1 MSGRYTFEPSNKF
14 KTMKTSVF
22 FSFFLILISIFSKAQ
37 MDDKFYQ
44 PKKEMKPLEFKNIEN
59 ISLPVESDT
68 ITAVVL
74 KPESKSIKKTIVFF
88 HGAAGNISTYQYIT
102 KPLVEGGFQVVMV
115 DVRGY
120 GKSTG
125 KPTHLNV
132 AEDGQKMFNYLL
144 TRSDIKNT
152 KIYLYGA
159 SLGSQIATHL
169 AKENPTKISGL
180 ILDGGMSSFT
190 DIAIHFSPQY
200 KEIIEKALIS
210 PYAAKEDVK
219 ALTNVPKLF
228 IYSKGDSTVPFEQ
241 GQLIYANAP
250 EPKQFIEFSG
260 EHIQAMVVDKNRIV
274 TAIEKL

>member
-1 MSGRYTFEPSNKF
+1 
-14 KTMKTSVF
+14 MKTSVF
-22 FSFFLILISIFSKAQ
+22 FSLFLILLSFFSKAQ

-44 PKKEMKPLEFKNIEN
+44 PKREMKPLEFKNIEN
-59 ISLPVESDT
+59 VSLPVENDT

-88 HGAAGNISTYQYIT
+88 HGAGGNISTYQYIT
-102 KPLVEGGFQVVMV
+102 KPLVEDGFLVVMV

-125 KPTHLNV
+125 KPTHQNV

-144 TRSDIKNT
+144 TRKDINNT

-169 AKENPTKISGL
+169 AKDNQVKISGL

-190 DIAIHFSPQY
+190 DIAIHFKPEY
-200 KEIIEKALIS
+200 KEFIEKSIVS
-210 PYAAKEDVK
+210 PYSAKEDVK
-219 ALTNVPKLF
+219 SLAGLPKLF
-228 IYSKGDSTVPFEQ
+228 IYSKDDSTVPFEQ
-241 GQLIYANAP
+241 GQVIYNNAP
-250 EPKQFIEFSG
+250 EPKQFLEYSG
-260 EHIQAMVVDKNRIV
+260 EHLQAMVVDPNQIV
-274 TAIEKL
+274 KAIEKL

>member
-1 MSGRYTFEPSNKF
+1 
-14 KTMKTSVF
+14 MKTSVF
-22 FSFFLILISIFSKAQ
+22 FSFFLLLLSVFSKAQ

-44 PKKEMKPLEFKNIEN
+44 PSKEMKPLEFKNSEN

-68 ITAVVL
+68 ITAVIL
-74 KPESKSIKKTIVFF
+74 KPESKSIKKTILFF
-88 HGAAGNISTYQYIT
+88 HGANGNVSTYQYIT
-102 KPLVEGGFQVVMV
+102 KPLVEDGFQVLMV

-132 AEDGQKMFNYLL
+132 AEDGQKMFDYLL
-144 TRSDIKNT
+144 TRKDIKNT
-152 KIYLYGA
+152 KIYIYGA

-169 AKENPTKISGL
+169 AKENQTKISGL

-200 KEIIEKALIS
+200 KEFIEKLLVS
-210 PYAAKEDVK
+210 PYSAKEDVK

-241 GQLIYANAP
+241 GQLIYDNAP
-250 EPKQFIEFSG
+250 EPKQFIEYSG
-260 EHIQAMVVDKNRIV
+260 EHLQAMVSDEKRIIN
-274 TAIEKL
+274 AINKL

>member
-1 MSGRYTFEPSNKF
+1 
-14 KTMKTSVF
+14 MKTSLF
-22 FSFFLILISIFSKAQ
+22 FSLFLILLSIFMKAQ

-44 PKKEMKPLEFKNIEN
+44 PKKEMKPLEFKNMEN

-68 ITAVVL
+68 ITAVIL
-74 KPESKSIKKTIVFF
+74 KPESKSIRKTILFF
-88 HGAAGNISTYQYIT
+88 HGAGGNISTYQLMT
-102 KPLVEGGFQVVMV
+102 KPLVEDGFQVVMV

-132 AEDGQKMFNYLL
+132 AADGQKMFDYLL
-144 TRSDIKNT
+144 TRKDISST

-169 AKENPTKISGL
+169 AKDNQSKISGL

-190 DIAIHFSPQY
+190 DIAIHFKPEY
-200 KEIIEKALIS
+200 KEVIEKFVVS
-210 PYAAKEDVK
+210 PYSAKEDVK
-219 ALTNVPKLF
+219 TLKGLPKLF

-241 GQLIYANAP
+241 GQVIYNNAP
-250 EPKQFIEFSG
+250 EPKQFLEYSG
-260 EHIQAMVVDKNRIV
+260 EHLQAMTIDQNQIV
-274 TAIEKL
+274 KAIEKL

>member
-1 MSGRYTFEPSNKF
+1 
-14 KTMKTSVF
+14 MKTSVF
-22 FSFFLILISIFSKAQ
+22 FSFFLILISLFSKAQ

-59 ISLPVESDT
+59 IILPVESDT

-102 KPLVEGGFQVVMV
+102 KPLVEDGFQVVMV

-132 AEDGQKMFNYLL
+132 AEDAQKMFDYLL
-144 TRSDIKNT
+144 TRKDIQNT

-159 SLGSQIATHL
+159 SLGSQIATYL
-169 AKENPTKISGL
+169 AKENSTKISGL
-180 ILDGGMSSFT
+180 IVDGGMSSFT
-190 DIAIHFSPQY
+190 DIAIHFAPQY

-210 PYAAKEDVK
+210 PYSAKEDVK
-219 ALTNVPKLF
+219 TLNNIPKLF

-241 GQLIYANAP
+241 GQLIYTNAP
-250 EPKQFIEFSG
+250 EPKQFIEYSG
-260 EHIQAMVVDKNRIV
+260 EHLQAMVLDKNKIV